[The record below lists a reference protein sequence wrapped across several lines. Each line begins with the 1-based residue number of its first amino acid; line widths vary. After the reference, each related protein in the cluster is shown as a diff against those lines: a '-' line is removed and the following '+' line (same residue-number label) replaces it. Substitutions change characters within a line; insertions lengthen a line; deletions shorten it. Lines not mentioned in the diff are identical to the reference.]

1 MSRLFKLSLFFFI
14 LCVCLGSP
22 SRIKAQNASILFE
35 AFSIEKG
42 LSQASGFAAAQDQE
56 GFLWFGTQ
64 DGLNRFDGYQFLTIR
79 KSADTTQ
86 GLLGN
91 TINDVFCDS
100 RGRLW
105 VATTEG
111 VSVKLKGQNKFDIF
125 QPLKGKVLHR
135 IKEDAQGFIWAVTF
149 DSGIYRISP
158 DLTSVNPFFTTG
170 EFAKKMI
177 DITLSPSNELYI
189 ATRSALLRWRS
200 EEEKFDI
207 LTLKTLL
214 NKTEKEMTIRAFDFD
229 KEGNF
234 WIGGFDNGLFMT
246 KKASNGTFS
255 YVAYQNNNSQLSE
268 LTSNSITEVHR
279 ASNGDMWI
287 GTRDGLSIFD
297 AKTQTFKG
305 YQHRDNDPMSLS
317 RDYVIVVFED
327 KQGLFWVGT
336 SGGGF
341 CKVDEAKNRFQWW
354 RRQPTEAMPR
364 VDNMV
369 YAIHQTHDGTLYF
382 GTQNDGLV
390 RYKDEKYTIFK
401 HKTDNPRS
409 IIHNSVNGISESA
422 DGRLWL
428 ATLGGM
434 ACFDPKTELF
444 ESFTKSKEDSTV
456 RLFSIHVYKRDNQLL
471 VGGQKGIFKFDI
483 TQKKWLAFSPKNP
496 QNNATKGSPIATNS
510 FTGRSFYEEEN
521 GDLWIGSEGKG
532 LVFYDKKEDKFS
544 HFDMPAATV
553 RSVLKINKSDKNL
566 WVGTDNG
573 LVCFESDPSEGNMQA
588 GKILKIYNTGNGLL
602 NNVVYGILAEDDKN
616 IWISTNLGLA
626 RLNIEKE
633 RFDVFD
639 VIDGLQSNEFNTNA
653 RFKSK
658 EGALFFGGLNGVT
671 SFFPKKIMP
680 NAHKPPVKITHF
692 KVFDKEITFNED
704 TTLVLAYSQN
714 FFTLELAALNYS
726 MSHKNIYAYQL
737 EGINPDWIFSKTNRL
752 ASYTHLPS
760 GEYVF
765 KARAANNDGVWS
777 DKELRLRIKIEPPF
791 WATWWFRCLALAVL
805 FGLVRWVYLYR
816 ISQIKLQAN
825 LKEQAAILKQKEAQF
840 SQKIAEMEM
849 SALRSQMNPHFI
861 FNVLNSINNFM
872 LNNNTEEASH
882 YLTKFAR
889 LIRLILENSKN
900 EKVPLSSEMNALDI
914 YIQLEALR
922 FKEKIHYD
930 IFVNPDIDQ
939 RFVKIP
945 PMLIQPYVENA
956 IWHGLMHRL
965 EGGNIWIRIFQDN
978 ERSLTVEV
986 EDDGI
991 GRTASAAM
999 KSKSAIQK
1007 KSFGMEITSKRLMVI
1022 NEMFKTETKIMINDV
1037 VNTEGVVCGTK
1048 VVLEIPV

>member
-1 MSRLFKLSLFFFI
+1 MTMSRLFKFLIVFFTLYVCCGKLSHI
-14 LCVCLGSP
+14 H
-22 SRIKAQNASILFE
+22 AQNASINFE
-35 AFSIEKG
+35 QFSIEKG
-42 LSQASGFAAAQDQE
+42 LSQASGFAATQDQE
-56 GFLWFGTQ
+56 GYLWFGTQ
-64 DGLNRFDGYQFLTIR
+64 DGLNRFDGYNFITVR

-100 RGRLW
+100 KGRLW

-111 VSVKLKGQNKFDIF
+111 VSVKPNKINRFDVF
-125 QPLKGKVLHR
+125 HPLKGKVMHR
-135 IKEDAQGFIWAVTF
+135 IKEDAEGYIWAVTF

-158 DLTSVNPFFTTG
+158 DLKTIKPFFSTG

-177 DITLSPSNELYI
+177 DIALSPSNELYV
-189 ATRSALLRWRS
+189 ATRSALLHWRS
-200 EEEKFDI
+200 DKQDFDI
-207 LTLKTLL
+207 LTLKTVL
-214 NKTEKEMTIRAFDFD
+214 NKTENEMTIRAFDFD

-234 WIGGFDNGLFMT
+234 WIGGFDNGLFVA

-255 YVAYQNNNSQLSE
+255 HISYQNNISQPNG

-279 ASNGDMWI
+279 ARNGDMWI
-287 GTRDGLSIFD
+287 GTRDGLSIFSK
-297 AKTQTFKG
+297 KTQSFKG
-305 YQHRDNDPMSLS
+305 YQHRDNDPLSIS

-327 KQGLFWVGT
+327 KQGLFWVGL

-341 CKVDEAKNRFQWW
+341 CKVDDAKNRFQWW
-354 RRQPTEAMPR
+354 RRLPTEATPR

-369 YAIHQTHDGTLYF
+369 YAIHQTSNGTHYF

-390 RYKDEKYTIFK
+390 RFQDGKYTVFK
-401 HKTDNPRS
+401 NKPDNSRS
-409 IIHNSVNGISESA
+409 LIHNSVNGISESD

-428 ATLGGM
+428 ATLGGL

-456 RLFSIHVYKRDNQLL
+456 RLFSVHVFNKENMLL
-471 VGGQKGIFKFDI
+471 ASGQKGIFKFDI
-483 TQKKWLAFSPKNP
+483 SQKKWLAFNP
-496 QNNATKGSPIATNS
+496 NNAQNNASKGTLISTNS

-532 LVFYDKKEDKFS
+532 LVFYDKKKEIFS
-544 HFDMPAATV
+544 QFDMPAATV
-553 RSVLKINKSDKNL
+553 RSVLKIKKSDKNL

-573 LVCFESDPSEGNMQA
+573 LVCFDTEG
-588 GKILKIYNTGNGLL
+588 GKILKIYNIQNGLP
-602 NNVVYGILAEDDKN
+602 NNVVYGILPEDEN
-616 IWISTNLGLA
+616 NLWISTNLGLA
-626 RLNIEKE
+626 KLDIEKE
-633 RFDVFD
+633 KFAVFD
-639 VIDGLQSNEFNTNA
+639 VMDGLQSNEFNTNA
-653 RFKSK
+653 AFRSNDG
-658 EGALFFGGLNGVT
+658 ELFFGGLNGVS
-671 SFFPKKIMP
+671 SFFPKKILP
-680 NAHKPPVKITHF
+680 NTYNPPIKITHF
-692 KVFDKEITFNED
+692 KVFDKEIAFNED
-704 TTLVLAYSQN
+704 SVLILTHEQN
-714 FFTLELAALNYS
+714 FFTLELTALNYS

-765 KARAANNDGVWS
+765 KARVANNDGVWS
-777 DKELRLRIKIEPPF
+777 DKELRMLIKIEPPF
-791 WATWWFRCLALAVL
+791 WATWWFMCLVAALL
-805 FGLVRWVYLYR
+805 FGLIRWAYLYR
-816 ISQIKLQAN
+816 IDQVKLQAN

-872 LNNNTEEASH
+872 LDNDTEEASH

-900 EKVPLSSEMNALDI
+900 EKVPLSNEINALEI

-922 FKEKIHYD
+922 FKEKIRYD
-930 IFVNPDIDQ
+930 IFVDPDIDQ

-965 EGGNIWIRIFQDN
+965 EGGNIWIRILQEN
-978 ERSLTVEV
+978 ERSLIVEV

-991 GRTASAAM
+991 GRVAAAAI

-1022 NEMFKTETKIMINDV
+1022 NEMFKTETKISINDV

-1048 VVLEIPV
+1048 VILEIPV

>member
-1 MSRLFKLSLFFFI
+1 MSRLLKILFVFT
-14 LCVCLGSP
+14 LCICCGTP
-22 SRIKAQNASILFE
+22 SCIYAQNASIIFE
-35 AFSIEKG
+35 QFSIEKG
-42 LSQASGFAAAQDQE
+42 LSQASGFAATQDQE
-56 GFLWFGTQ
+56 GYLWFGTQ
-64 DGLNRFDGYQFLTIR
+64 DGLNRFDGYNFITIR

-100 RGRLW
+100 KGRLW

-111 VSVKLKGQNKFDIF
+111 VSLKQQGINRFDVF
-125 QPLKGKVLHR
+125 HPLKGKVMHR
-135 IKEDAQGFIWAVTF
+135 IKEDAEGYIWAVTF
-149 DSGIYRISP
+149 DSGIYQISP
-158 DLTSVNPFFTTG
+158 DLKTIKPFFSTG

-177 DITLSPSNELYI
+177 DIALSPSNELYV
-189 ATRSALLRWRS
+189 ATRSALLHWRS
-200 EEEKFDI
+200 DKQDFDI

-229 KEGNF
+229 KDGNI
-234 WIGGFDNGLFMT
+234 WIGGFDNGLFVA
-246 KKASNGTFS
+246 KRASNNTFS
-255 YVAYQNNNSQLSE
+255 NISYQNNVSQPNG

-279 ASNGDMWI
+279 AKNGDMWI
-287 GTRDGLSIFD
+287 GTRDGLSIFNV
-297 AKTQTFKG
+297 KTQTFKG
-305 YQHRDNDPMSLS
+305 YQHRDNDPLSIS

-327 KQGLFWVGT
+327 KQGLFWVGI

-341 CKVDEAKNRFQWW
+341 CKIDNAKNRFQWW
-354 RRQPTEAMPR
+354 RRQPTEATPR

-369 YAIHQTHDGTLYF
+369 YAIHETGDGALYF

-390 RYKDEKYTIFK
+390 RFQNGKYNVFK
-401 HKTDNPRS
+401 HKPNDARS
-409 IIHNSVNGISESA
+409 LIHNSVNGISESA

-428 ATLGGM
+428 ATLGGL
-434 ACFDPKTELF
+434 ACFDPKTALF

-456 RLFSIHVYKRDNQLL
+456 RLFSVHVFKKDNLL
-471 VGGQKGIFKFDI
+471 LASGQKGAFKFDI
-483 TQKKWLAFSPKNP
+483 SLKKWLPFNP
-496 QNNATKGSPIATNS
+496 NTAQNNPSHGSYIASNS
-510 FTGRSFYEEEN
+510 ITGRSFYEDAN
-521 GDLWIGSEGKG
+521 GDLWIGSEGKS
-532 LVFYDKKEDKFS
+532 LVFYDKKKEIFN

-553 RSVLKINKSDKNL
+553 RSVLKIKKSDRNL

-573 LVCFESDPSEGNMQA
+573 LVCFDTDG
-588 GKILKIYNTGNGLL
+588 GKILKIYNTENGLP
-602 NNVVYGILAEDDKN
+602 NNVVYGILPEDEN
-616 IWISTNLGLA
+616 HLWISTNLGLA
-626 RLNIEKE
+626 RLDIEKE
-633 RFDVFD
+633 KFDVFD
-639 VIDGLQSNEFNTNA
+639 VMDGLQSNEFNTNSTF
-653 RFKSK
+653 RST
-658 EGALFFGGLNGVT
+658 EGELYFGGLNGVS
-671 SFFPKKIMP
+671 SFFPQKITP
-680 NAHKPPVKITHF
+680 NSYKSPIKITHF
-692 KVFDKEITFNED
+692 KVFDKEMTFNED
-704 TTLVLAYSQN
+704 SLLVLKHGEN

-737 EGINPDWIFSKTNRL
+737 EGVDKDWIFSKTNRL
-752 ASYTHLPS
+752 ASYTNLSS

-765 KARAANNDGVWS
+765 KARVANNDGVWS
-777 DKELRLRIKIEPPF
+777 DKELQLRIKIEPPF
-791 WATWWFRCLALAVL
+791 WATWWFKLLAGLSL
-805 FGLVRWVYLYR
+805 FGVLYGGYRYR
-816 ISQIKLQAN
+816 IYQFKLQAN
-825 LKEQAAILKQKEAQF
+825 LKEQAALLKQKEAQF

-872 LNNNTEEASH
+872 LDNDTEEASH

-900 EKVPLSSEMNALDI
+900 EKVPLSSEINALDI

-922 FKEKIHYD
+922 FKEKITYN
-930 IFVNPDIDQ
+930 IFVDPDIDQ

-945 PMLIQPYVENA
+945 PMLVQPYVENA

-965 EGGNIWIRIFQDN
+965 EGGNIWIRILQEN
-978 ERSLTVEV
+978 ERSLIVEV

-991 GRTASAAM
+991 GREAAAAI

-1022 NEMFKTETKIMINDV
+1022 NEMFKTETKISIKDV

>member
-1 MSRLFKLSLFFFI
+1 MGRLFKLLFVFI
-14 LCVCLGSP
+14 TLSVCCDTHTN
-22 SRIKAQNASILFE
+22 IHAQNAPIIFE
-35 AFSIEKG
+35 QFSIEKG
-42 LSQASGFAAAQDQE
+42 LSQASGFAATQDQE
-56 GFLWFGTQ
+56 GYLWFGTQ
-64 DGLNRFDGYQFLTIR
+64 DGLNRFDGYNFITVR
-79 KSADTTQ
+79 KSVDTKE

-100 RGRLW
+100 KGHLW

-111 VSVKLKGQNKFDIF
+111 LSVKKKGINRFDVF
-125 QPLKGKVLHR
+125 QPLKGKVMHR
-135 IKEDAQGFIWAVTF
+135 IKEDAEGYIWAVTF
-149 DSGIYRISP
+149 DSGVYRISP
-158 DLTSVNPFFTTG
+158 DLKSIKSFYSTG

-177 DITLSPSNELYI
+177 DIAISPSNDLYV
-189 ATRSALLRWRS
+189 ATRSALLHWRS
-200 EEEKFDI
+200 DKQDFDI

-229 KEGNF
+229 KEGDF
-234 WIGGFDNGLFMT
+234 WIGGFDNGLFVV
-246 KKASNGTFS
+246 KKTSNGTFS
-255 YVAYQNNNSQLSE
+255 NIAYQYKISQPNG

-279 ASNGDMWI
+279 ARNGDMWI

-297 AKTQTFKG
+297 VKTQYFKD
-305 YQHRDNDPMSLS
+305 YQHRDNDPLSIS

-327 KQGLFWVGT
+327 KQGLFWVGV

-341 CKVDEAKNRFQWW
+341 CKVDDAKNRFQWW
-354 RRQPTEAMPR
+354 RRLPTEAVPR

-369 YAIHQTHDGTLYF
+369 YAIHQTSNGTLYF

-390 RYKDEKYTIFK
+390 RFQNGKYTVFK
-401 HKTDNPRS
+401 NKPNNPQS
-409 IIHNSVNGISESA
+409 VIHNSVNAISESS

-428 ATLGGM
+428 ATLGGLS
-434 ACFDPKTELF
+434 CFDPKTELF

-456 RLFSIHVYKRDNQLL
+456 RLFSIHVFKKENVLL
-471 VGGQKGIFKFDI
+471 ASGQKGIFKFDI
-483 TQKKWLAFSPKNP
+483 SQKKWLAFNP
-496 QNNATKGSPIATNS
+496 NNAQNNSSKGKLVSTNS

-521 GDLWIGSEGKG
+521 GNLWVGSEGKG
-532 LVFYDKKEDKFS
+532 LVFYDKKKEIFT

-553 RSVLKINKSDKNL
+553 RSVLKIKKSDKNL

-573 LVCFESDPSEGNMQA
+573 LVCFDTEGS
-588 GKILKIYNTGNGLL
+588 KILKIYNTQNGLP
-602 NNVVYGILAEDDKN
+602 NNVVYGILPEDEN
-616 IWISTNLGLA
+616 NLWISTNLGLA
-626 RLNIEKE
+626 RLDIAKEK
-633 RFDVFD
+633 FAVFD
-639 VIDGLQSNEFNTNA
+639 VMDGLQSNEFNTNA
-653 RFKSK
+653 TFRST
-658 EGALFFGGLNGVT
+658 EGELFFGGLNGVS
-671 SFFPKKIMP
+671 SFFPKKIKP
-680 NAHKPPVKITHF
+680 NPYKTPIKITHF
-692 KVFDKEITFNED
+692 KVFDKEIAFNED
-704 TTLVLAYSQN
+704 SLLVLTHGQN
-714 FFTLELAALNYS
+714 FFTLEVTALNYS

-737 EGINPDWIFSKTNRL
+737 EGVDKDWIFSKTNRL
-752 ASYTHLPS
+752 ASYTNLSS
-760 GEYVF
+760 GDYVF

-777 DKELRLRIKIEPPF
+777 DKELRLHIKIEPPF
-791 WATWWFRCLALAVL
+791 WATWWFRCLVAASL
-805 FGLVRWVYLYR
+805 FGLLRWAYLYR
-816 ISQIKLQAN
+816 IYQVKLQAN
-825 LKEQAAILKQKEAQF
+825 LKEQAALLKQKEAQF

-872 LNNNTEEASH
+872 LDNDTEEASL

-900 EKVPLSSEMNALDI
+900 EKVPLSNEINALDI

-922 FKEKIHYD
+922 FKEKIRYD
-930 IFVNPDIDQ
+930 IFVDPDIDQ

-965 EGGNIWIRIFQDN
+965 EGGNIWIRILQEN
-978 ERSLTVEV
+978 ERSLIVEV

-991 GRTASAAM
+991 GRVAAAAI

-1022 NEMFKTETKIMINDV
+1022 NEMFKTETKISVQNV

-1048 VVLEIPV
+1048 VILEIPV